1 MGTWIKKQKW
11 NKKIADITDPFKIK
25 LPDKKLKKEELISAV
40 RQSIIAEQDAIVL
53 YESYANSSTNKK
65 FKEVFLHVA
74 DEEKNHLGEFQ
85 ALLEHLTG
93 PEERKLF
100 EEGVEEATKEM
111 KEARGRYQGQLQGDE
126 HRTHDSVLDERYL
139 DNEVVE
145 GEHVQKLRN
154 YAKTHSW
161 VEFTRYTQQL
171 KEEGFSQH
179 RIDSMVSR
187 ATVGLRF

>member
-1 MGTWIKKQKW
+1 MNNWIKNQKW
-11 NKKIADITDPFKIK
+11 HKKTADITDPFKVK

-74 DEEKNHLGEFQ
+74 DEEKHHLGEFQ
-85 ALLEHLTG
+85 ALLEHLVG

-100 EEGVEEATKEM
+100 EEGIEEAKEEM
-111 KEARGRYQGQLQGDE
+111 KEARSRYPGQLQGDE
-126 HRTHDSVLDERYL
+126 HRTQDSALDERYL

-145 GEHVQKLRN
+145 GEHVRRLRN

-161 VEFTRYTQQL
+161 VEFTRYTQKLQ
-171 KEEGFSQH
+171 EEGFSKN

-187 ATVGLRF
+187 ATMGLRF